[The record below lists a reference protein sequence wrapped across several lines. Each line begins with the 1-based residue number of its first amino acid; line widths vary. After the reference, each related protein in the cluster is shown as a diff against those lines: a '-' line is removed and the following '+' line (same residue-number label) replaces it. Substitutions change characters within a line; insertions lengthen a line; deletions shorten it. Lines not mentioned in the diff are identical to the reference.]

1 MPRGP
6 PRSTS
11 PIAARR
17 EPGVTGAAL
26 ARCRPYAAPLA
37 TALAA
42 ALLLLGPAL
51 GPGLLLAVDLG
62 WSPDP
67 RFTPF
72 VTGTGMV
79 APRAVPS
86 DAAGVVLGLL
96 IGASAAQKLTLL
108 LIVLGCGLGPVAL
121 ARRVHPGLSP
131 LAMSAVA
138 VAGIWTPFV
147 AERLAVGQWTVLLG
161 TAIVGFALR
170 AALGSRPTLPVA
182 ACVALAGVGGANTLV
197 MVLPPVVLA
206 LLLTRPYAASLRPVL
221 AALATGVA
229 VAAVWAVPALIAAA
243 PADPAGAQAFRPAA
257 DTPLGVALSL
267 LSGGGMWNSATH
279 PDARAALLP
288 SLAATA
294 LALLAAVAAWRHRPA
309 RGVLGA
315 AGLMLAL
322 VVISAVPGLD
332 RAWSAIV
339 GALPGGG
346 LLRDSQ
352 KLLAAWVVVL
362 AVGLGLVVEAL
373 LRRPQGGLAAVGA
386 VALTLA
392 PLAIL
397 PGIAWGLGGTL
408 RAHTVPGDLRATATA
423 LSDAPPGHVG
433 ALPWNQYRRYP
444 WNGERLALS
453 LAPRMVD
460 QPVLQNDALP
470 LRGGTIAGE
479 DVRAAAVSTAI
490 AEGVD
495 PVAALRAQG
504 VRYVLIEADA
514 GTDAVGG
521 QATIPA
527 GARVIAQGE
536 SARAYDLGPA
546 PAIAT
551 QPASGPVRVGWI
563 VTSAAWMLVLGSTLA
578 RMVRRRRRG

>member
-1 MPRGP
+1 MPQGP

-11 PIAARR
+11 PIAAPR

-86 DAAGVVLGLL
+86 DAAGVALGLL

-161 TAIVGFALR
+161 LAIVGFALR

-182 ACVALAGVGGANTLV
+182 ACIALAGVGGANTLV
-197 MVLPPVVLA
+197 MVLPPVLLA
-206 LLLTRPYAASLRPVL
+206 LLLTRPYAASLRPIA
-221 AALATGVA
+221 AALGTGVG

-243 PADPAGAQAFRPAA
+243 PADPAGAEAFRPAS
-257 DTPLGVALSL
+257 DTPFGAALSL
-267 LSGGGMWNSATH
+267 VSGGGMWNAATH

-288 SLAATA
+288 AAAATA
-294 LALLAAVAAWRHRPA
+294 LAVLATVAAWRHRPA
-309 RGVLGA
+309 RAVLTA
-315 AGLMLAL
+315 AGMMLVL
-322 VVISAVPGLD
+322 VVISAAPGLD

-346 LLRDSQ
+346 LLRDAQ
-352 KLLAAWVVVL
+352 KLLAAWIVLL

-373 LRRPQGGLAAVGA
+373 FRRPRGGPAAVGA
-386 VALTLA
+386 VALALA

-397 PGIAWGLGGTL
+397 PGIGWGLGGTL
-408 RAHTVPGDLRATATA
+408 RAHAVPVDLRATATV
-423 LSDAPPGHVG
+423 LSDAPPGLVG
-433 ALPWNQYRRYP
+433 VLPWNQYRRYP

-479 DVRAAAVSTAI
+479 DARAAAVSAAI

-514 GTDAVGG
+514 GTDAVGS

-563 VTSAAWMLVLGSTLA
+563 VTSAAWMLVLVWVLA
-578 RMVRRRRRG
+578 RMVRRADA

>member
-1 MPRGP
+1 MPQGP

-11 PIAARR
+11 PIAAPR

-86 DAAGVVLGLL
+86 DAAGVALGLL

-108 LIVLGCGLGPVAL
+108 LIVLGCGLGPVTL
-121 ARRVHPGLSP
+121 ARRVRPGISP
-131 LAMSAVA
+131 LATSAVA

-161 TAIVGFALR
+161 LAIVGFALR

-182 ACVALAGVGGANTLV
+182 ACIALAGVGGANTLV
-197 MVLPPVVLA
+197 MVLPPVLLA
-206 LLLTRPYAASLRPVL
+206 LLLTRPYAASLRPIA
-221 AALATGVA
+221 AALGTGVG

-243 PADPAGAQAFRPAA
+243 PADPAGAEAFRPAS
-257 DTPLGVALSL
+257 DTPFGAALSL
-267 LSGGGMWNSATH
+267 VSGGGMWNAATH

-288 SLAATA
+288 AAAATA
-294 LALLAAVAAWRHRPA
+294 LAVLATVAAWRHRPA
-309 RGVLGA
+309 RAVLTA
-315 AGLMLAL
+315 AGMMLVL
-322 VVISAVPGLD
+322 VVISAAPGLD

-346 LLRDSQ
+346 LLRDAQ
-352 KLLAAWVVVL
+352 KLLAAWIVLL

-373 LRRPQGGLAAVGA
+373 FRRPRGGPAAVGA
-386 VALTLA
+386 VALALA

-397 PGIAWGLGGTL
+397 PGIGWGLGGTL
-408 RAHTVPGDLRATATA
+408 RAHAVPVDLRATATV
-423 LSDAPPGHVG
+423 LSDAPPGLVG
-433 ALPWNQYRRYP
+433 VLPWNQYRRYP

-479 DVRAAAVSTAI
+479 DARAAAVSAAI

-514 GTDAVGG
+514 GTDAVGS

-563 VTSAAWMLVLGSTLA
+563 VTSAAWMLVLVSTLA

>member
-1 MPRGP
+1 VRTRPRG
-6 PRSTS
+6 TCS
-11 PIAARR
+11 P
-17 EPGVTGAAL
+17 
-26 ARCRPYAAPLA
+26 
-37 TALAA
+37 
-42 ALLLLGPAL
+42 
-51 GPGLLLAVDLG
+51 AV
-62 WSPDP
+62 
-67 RFTPF
+67 R
-72 VTGTGMV
+72 
-79 APRAVPS
+79 
-86 DAAGVVLGLL
+86 
-96 IGASAAQKLTLL
+96 
-108 LIVLGCGLGPVAL
+108 
-121 ARRVHPGLSP
+121 PGLSP
-131 LAMSAVA
+131 LATSAVA

-161 TAIVGFALR
+161 LAIVGFALR

-182 ACVALAGVGGANTLV
+182 ACIALAGVGGANTLV
-197 MVLPPVVLA
+197 MVLPPVLLA
-206 LLLTRPYAASLRPVL
+206 LLLTRPYAASLRPIA
-221 AALATGVA
+221 AALGTGVG

-243 PADPAGAQAFRPAA
+243 PADPAGAEAFRPAS
-257 DTPLGVALSL
+257 DTPFGAALSL
-267 LSGGGMWNSATH
+267 VSGGGMWNAATH

-288 SLAATA
+288 AAAATA
-294 LALLAAVAAWRHRPA
+294 LAVLATVAAWRHRPA
-309 RGVLGA
+309 RAVLTA
-315 AGLMLAL
+315 AGMMLVL
-322 VVISAVPGLD
+322 VVISAAPGLD

-346 LLRDSQ
+346 LLRDAQ
-352 KLLAAWVVVL
+352 KLLAAWIVLL

-373 LRRPQGGLAAVGA
+373 FRRPRGGPAAVGA
-386 VALTLA
+386 VALALA

-397 PGIAWGLGGTL
+397 PGIGWGLGGTL
-408 RAHTVPGDLRATATA
+408 RAHAVPVDLRATATV
-423 LSDAPPGHVG
+423 LSDAPPGLVG
-433 ALPWNQYRRYP
+433 VLPWNQYRRYP

-479 DVRAAAVSTAI
+479 DARAAAVSAAI

-514 GTDAVGG
+514 GTDAVGS

-563 VTSAAWMLVLGSTLA
+563 VTSAAWMLVLVSTLA
-578 RMVRRRRRG
+578 RMVRRRHADDIRRVGAAFLP